1 MPERT
6 EANPPVNRDKNATH
20 MDPYK
25 KRKQPTK
32 APSKQHKTCFGEE
45 GTNSNRSKE
54 EGNNHL
60 EGGDVSR
67 GRVTTD
73 QTCKLKLK

>member
-1 MPERT
+1 
-6 EANPPVNRDKNATH
+6 

-32 APSKQHKTCFGEE
+32 APSNQHKTCFGEE
-45 GTNSNRSKE
+45 GTNNNKSKE

-60 EGGDVSR
+60 EGGDVSG
-67 GRVTTD
+67 GRVTIDRTY
-73 QTCKLKLK
+73 KLKMK